1 MIKII
6 GLEKKYGEHTVLKDI
21 HMNITKG
28 TIYGIAG
35 KSGVGKSTLL
45 RCINGLETYDK
56 GQIIVDEKDL
66 NTLTPKEM
74 KVLKSNMGMV
84 FQQFVLLNRATV
96 YDNIALPM
104 RSWKKSST
112 EIDKKIKELVE
123 LVGIADKLYEK
134 PPRLSGGQKQRVA
147 IARAL
152 SLNPSVLLCDEAT
165 SALDPNTAKSII
177 HLLNEI
183 NDELKITIIMVTH
196 QMSVVKSACK
206 EMAIMEDGRVA
217 VTGTVKEI
225 FMAQPD
231 ALSRLIGK
239 EEIVTPGN
247 GITIKIILSDE
258 ISYQPIITKLAK
270 ETGIDFLVTGGQM
283 EQYRDQMMG
292 TLYINVR
299 PEDMKDITA
308 YLNAKKVTWK
318 EEGKN
323 V

>member
-21 HMNITKG
+21 HMTITKG

-45 RCINGLETYDK
+45 RCINGLEAYDK
-56 GQIIVDEKDL
+56 GQIIVDGKDL
-66 NTLTPKEM
+66 NTLTSKEM

-112 EIDKKIKELVE
+112 EIDKKVKELVE

-217 VTGTVKEI
+217 ATGTVKEI

-231 ALSRLIGK
+231 ALSRLIG
-239 EEIVTPGN
+239 EEGIVTPGD

>member
-74 KVLKSNMGMV
+74 KVLK
-84 FQQFVLLNRATV
+84 
-96 YDNIALPM
+96 
-104 RSWKKSST
+104 K
-112 EIDKKIKELVE
+112 LVE